1 MRMHEFQSS
10 IASTFTNQG
19 FDVLKEDF
27 DYSVIS
33 AVLLGLVGAA
43 YVVRRLSQRK
53 ALNAAWK

>member
-1 MRMHEFQSS
+1 MRMHEFKSS
-10 IASTFTNQG
+10 IASTITNQG

-43 YVVRRLSQRK
+43 YVARRLSQRK

>member
-1 MRMHEFQSS
+1 MVAENLNCIYHLR
-10 IASTFTNQG
+10 QG

-33 AVLLGLVGAA
+33 AVLLGLVAAA
-43 YVVRRLSQRK
+43 YITRRLSQRK